1 MTPSAQLCWG
11 LMGGWKN
18 ERSIK
23 PKNLMSKEMQIK
35 LPTLLF
41 SQQKKLKCGPWTT
54 QCIRMRLNY
63 GSSVGNRKLLMHCVA
78 GAKWKVSPFCQET
91 VFNDFEKKCRWPLR
105 GNSVFNRGMR
115 SLQGEKDFFHRLV
128 GAKTKAAPLSEDEAC
143 RLFVFVCSH
152 KLVLP
157 LGLCCKKSLFII
169 PCKWEECFLRRQ

>member
-1 MTPSAQLCWG
+1 
-11 LMGGWKN
+11 
-18 ERSIK
+18 
-23 PKNLMSKEMQIK
+23 
-35 LPTLLF
+35 
-41 SQQKKLKCGPWTT
+41 
-54 QCIRMRLNY
+54 MRLNY

-157 LGLCCKKSLFII
+157 LGLCCKKKKKKVFLLSHVNEKNVFCGGNNICWISTKTTII
-169 PCKWEECFLRRQ
+169 PRAEPPAKHIYLRKIW